1 MARIINSPGVQITEI
16 DEAGRRADVFGT
28 DIFVAGF
35 APKGPIDEIIS
46 PSTVSEFEQ
55 IYGTPTNAA
64 ERYFYY
70 SVAPLFNTGAN
81 LLLSR
86 LPYGSD
92 RGQGFGSQF
101 SALVYPVV
109 GATTTAPMG
118 NSYTY
123 ALSTALSAIPSLSS
137 IAVTFS
143 GTNTLS
149 AQAATRLSDATSYT
163 FGQPTHFSLT
173 QQQYDQCM
181 KGEAFSWANFSSTNL
196 TSAGTVS
203 SYNAV
208 STSISNLSSFGNA
221 GMIIFNKAQ
230 TTINDKYE
238 GYYVAV
244 IDNTSVNPATDYNSV
259 LNALT
264 ITSSGTTGRTTFAA
278 QIPKQ
283 RLNFALSGTAGTAGS
298 VSEVMENLESFN
310 LNNPVYNDTLSLG
323 IFKLRQSIF
332 APDTIVLDYILEE
345 RIVGSLDF
353 HSLINDQNGGPSRS
367 FFLETRASDSR
378 NVTVMVNDFISN
390 RNSLTWLGSAGLPTK
405 SARVASN
412 QLESQTTVNFS
423 TTDLFVPTGSAA
435 YVSQITSQR
444 SSYAATSAAI
454 GYPIN
459 GVQSSLANSGFV
471 DADNIYALGTYATLL
486 PADKQIGS
494 VPLKLERILQLLEN
508 DEVYDIDL
516 TVEAGLGTI
525 HAINKILSASGTYD
539 DLTNSTS
546 LSAAIANMCT
556 TGAYQV
562 PQDTNLD
569 LRGNYTTIF
578 NIFDNFASNVRRD
591 HMFIS
596 DPIRQLL
603 VLGRNSKVLPQADK
617 NWSQH
622 VFSPLRHQFSLTNTS
637 YAAMYANWV
646 RVNDRYSNENVWM
659 PSSGFVASEYAK
671 TDRDRNVWWAPAG
684 FTRGI
689 LNVDDIVLTPNQK
702 QRDDLYKFN
711 LNPVTFFAR
720 DGIVIFGQKTLQKA
734 PGVFDRVNVRR
745 LFLLLEKQ
753 TKAVAKYYVFEPN
766 TLYTRT
772 RLVDDLRPYFEQAKN
787 DQGLYDY
794 LIVCDE
800 RNNTPD
806 IIDANEL
813 VVDIY
818 IKPVRVAEFI
828 LVNFRATRTSTNFAE
843 LVR

>member
-46 PSTVSEFEQ
+46 PSTIGEFEQ

-64 ERYFYY
+64 ERYFFY

-92 RGQGFGSQF
+92 RGQGFGSQY

-109 GATTTAPMG
+109 GETAGTVNSSFAATLATV
-118 NSYTY
+118 
-123 ALSTALSAIPSLSS
+123 LSTVGNVSLSS
-137 IAVTFS
+137 SFTS
-143 GTNTLS
+143 SSLLS
-149 AQAATRLSDATSYT
+149 AQSAANLSTATSYT
-163 FGQPTHFSLT
+163 FGQPIHFSLT
-173 QQQYDQCM
+173 QQQYDQCI
-181 KGEAFSWANFSSTNL
+181 KGEAFTWSDSNI
-196 TSAGTVS
+196 AGGGTI
-203 SYNAV
+203 AG
-208 STSISNLSSFGNA
+208 ISDFGKA
-221 GMIIFNKAQ
+221 GMIIFNTAQ

-259 LNALT
+259 LKAFT
-264 ITSSGTTGRTTFAA
+264 ITSSGTTGKTTFAA

-283 RLNFALSGTAGTAGS
+283 RLNFSLSGTAGTAGS

-310 LNNPVYNDTLSLG
+310 LNSPVYNDTLSLG

-332 APDTIVLDYILEE
+332 APDTIVLDYFLEE

-353 HSLINDQNGGPSRS
+353 HRLINDPNGGPSRS

-390 RNSLTWLGSAGLPTK
+390 RNGITWLSDTGIPTK
-405 SARVASN
+405 TARVASN
-412 QLESQTTVNFS
+412 QLESQTTINFNTS
-423 TTDLFVPTGSAA
+423 DLFVPSTSAA
-435 YVSQITSQR
+435 YITQITSQR
-444 SSYAATSAAI
+444 ASYAALSADI
-454 GYPIN
+454 GYPLN
-459 GVQSSLANSGFV
+459 GVQGSGLT
-471 DADNIYALGTYATLL
+471 DADNLYALGTYATLL

-494 VPLKLERILQLLEN
+494 VPLKLERVLQLLEN
-508 DEVYDIDL
+508 DEVYDLDL

-525 HAINKILSASGTYD
+525 HAITQILSTSGTYD
-539 DLTNSTS
+539 DLSNSAS
-546 LSAAIANMCT
+546 LSAAIAAMCT

-562 PQDTNLD
+562 PSDTKLD
-569 LRGNYTTIF
+569 LRGNYTTVF
-578 NIFDNFASNVRRD
+578 NIFDNFASSVRRD

-603 VLGRNSKVLPQADK
+603 VLGRNSKILPQADK

-622 VFSPLRHQFSLTNTS
+622 VFSPLRHQFELTNTS

-646 RVNDRYSNENVWM
+646 RINDRYSNENVWM

-689 LNVDDIVLTPNQK
+689 LSVDDIVLTPNQK

-806 IIDANEL
+806 VIDANEL

>member
-1 MARIINSPGVQITEI
+1 
-16 DEAGRRADVFGT
+16 
-28 DIFVAGF
+28 
-35 APKGPIDEIIS
+35 
-46 PSTVSEFEQ
+46 
-55 IYGTPTNAA
+55 
-64 ERYFYY
+64 
-70 SVAPLFNTGAN
+70 
-81 LLLSR
+81 
-86 LPYGSD
+86 
-92 RGQGFGSQF
+92 
-101 SALVYPVV
+101 
-109 GATTTAPMG
+109 
-118 NSYTY
+118 
-123 ALSTALSAIPSLSS
+123 
-137 IAVTFS
+137 
-143 GTNTLS
+143 
-149 AQAATRLSDATSYT
+149 
-163 FGQPTHFSLT
+163 LT
-173 QQQYDQCM
+173 QQQYDQCI
-181 KGEAFSWANFSSTNL
+181 KGEAFTWSNSNIASGGTI
-196 TSAGTVS
+196 AG
-203 SYNAV
+203 
-208 STSISNLSSFGNA
+208 ISDFGKA
-221 GMIIFNKAQ
+221 GMIIFNTAQ

-259 LNALT
+259 LKAFT
-264 ITSSGTTGRTTFAA
+264 ITSSANRTAFNA

-283 RLNFALSGTAGTAGS
+283 RLNFSLSGIAGTAGS

-310 LNNPVYNDTLSLG
+310 LNSPVYNDTLSLG

-353 HSLINDQNGGPSRS
+353 HSLINDPNGGPSRS

-412 QLESQTTVNFS
+412 QLESQTNIDFDSSQLNS
-423 TTDLFVPTGSAA
+423 TTLSAA
-435 YVSQITSQR
+435 YINNLTAQLAA
-444 SSYAATSAAI
+444 YAAVSATI
-454 GYPIN
+454 GYPVD
-459 GVQSSLANSGFV
+459 GVAV
-471 DADNIYALGTYATLL
+471 AAVTKTDNLYALGTYATLL

-494 VPLKLERILQLLEN
+494 VPLKLERVLQLLEN
-508 DEVYDIDL
+508 DEVYDLDL

-525 HAINKILSASGTYD
+525 HAISKILSASGTYD
-539 DLTNSTS
+539 DLTNSAS
-546 LSAAIANMCT
+546 LSEAIAAMCT

-562 PQDTNLD
+562 PSDTNLD

-578 NIFDNFASNVRRD
+578 NIFDNFASSVRRD

-603 VLGRNSKVLPQADK
+603 VLGRNSKILPQADK

-622 VFSPLRHQFSLTNTS
+622 VFSPLRHQFELTNTS

-646 RVNDRYSNENVWM
+646 RINDRYSNENVWM

-684 FTRGI
+684 FTRGV
-689 LNVDDIVLTPNQK
+689 LSVDDIVLTPNQK

-806 IIDANEL
+806 VIDANEL

>member
-1 MARIINSPGVQITEI
+1 MDG
-16 DEAGRRADVFGT
+16 
-28 DIFVAGF
+28 
-35 APKGPIDEIIS
+35 
-46 PSTVSEFEQ
+46 
-55 IYGTPTNAA
+55 
-64 ERYFYY
+64 
-70 SVAPLFNTGAN
+70 
-81 LLLSR
+81 
-86 LPYGSD
+86 
-92 RGQGFGSQF
+92 
-101 SALVYPVV
+101 
-109 GATTTAPMG
+109 
-118 NSYTY
+118 
-123 ALSTALSAIPSLSS
+123 
-137 IAVTFS
+137 IAV
-143 GTNTLS
+143 
-149 AQAATRLSDATSYT
+149 A
-163 FGQPTHFSLT
+163 
-173 QQQYDQCM
+173 
-181 KGEAFSWANFSSTNL
+181 
-196 TSAGTVS
+196 
-203 SYNAV
+203 
-208 STSISNLSSFGNA
+208 
-221 GMIIFNKAQ
+221 
-230 TTINDKYE
+230 
-238 GYYVAV
+238 
-244 IDNTSVNPATDYNSV
+244 
-259 LNALT
+259 
-264 ITSSGTTGRTTFAA
+264 
-278 QIPKQ
+278 
-283 RLNFALSGTAGTAGS
+283 
-298 VSEVMENLESFN
+298 
-310 LNNPVYNDTLSLG
+310 
-323 IFKLRQSIF
+323 
-332 APDTIVLDYILEE
+332 
-345 RIVGSLDF
+345 
-353 HSLINDQNGGPSRS
+353 
-367 FFLETRASDSR
+367 
-378 NVTVMVNDFISN
+378 NVT
-390 RNSLTWLGSAGLPTK
+390 K
-405 SARVASN
+405 
-412 QLESQTTVNFS
+412 
-423 TTDLFVPTGSAA
+423 TDNL
-435 YVSQITSQR
+435 
-444 SSYAATSAAI
+444 
-454 GYPIN
+454 
-459 GVQSSLANSGFV
+459 
-471 DADNIYALGTYATLL
+471 YALGTYATLL

-591 HMFIS
+591 HMFIC

-806 IIDANEL
+806 VIDANEL

>member
-1 MARIINSPGVQITEI
+1 
-16 DEAGRRADVFGT
+16 
-28 DIFVAGF
+28 
-35 APKGPIDEIIS
+35 
-46 PSTVSEFEQ
+46 
-55 IYGTPTNAA
+55 
-64 ERYFYY
+64 
-70 SVAPLFNTGAN
+70 
-81 LLLSR
+81 
-86 LPYGSD
+86 
-92 RGQGFGSQF
+92 
-101 SALVYPVV
+101 
-109 GATTTAPMG
+109 
-118 NSYTY
+118 
-123 ALSTALSAIPSLSS
+123 
-137 IAVTFS
+137 
-143 GTNTLS
+143 
-149 AQAATRLSDATSYT
+149 
-163 FGQPTHFSLT
+163 LT
-173 QQQYDQCM
+173 QQQYDQCI
-181 KGEAFSWANFSSTNL
+181 KGEAFTWNNFSNANL
-196 TSAGTVS
+196 TSAGAVS
-203 SYNAV
+203 SVNA
-208 STSISNLSSFGNA
+208 LSAFSSLASLGNA
-221 GMIIFNKAQ
+221 GMIVFNKAQ

-244 IDNTSVNPATDYNSV
+244 IDNTSVNPATDYDSV
-259 LNALT
+259 LKTFT
-264 ITSSGTTGRTTFAA
+264 ITSSANRTTFNA

-283 RLNFALSGTAGTAGS
+283 RLNFSLSGAAGTAGS

-310 LNNPVYNDTLSLG
+310 LNSPVYNDTLSLG

-353 HSLINDQNGGPSRS
+353 HSLINDPNGGPSRS

-390 RNSLTWLGSAGLPTK
+390 RNSLTWLNSAGLPTK
-405 SARVASN
+405 SVRVASN
-412 QLESQTTVNFS
+412 QLDSQTNIDFNAS
-423 TTDLFVPTGSAA
+423 DLFVTTGNTSAA
-435 YVSQITSQR
+435 YVSKIRSQLAT
-444 SSYAATSAAI
+444 YAATSATI
-454 GYPIN
+454 GYPLD
-459 GVQSSLANSGFV
+459 GVPFTDSIALAR
-471 DADNIYALGTYATLL
+471 ADNLCALGTYATLL

-494 VPLKLERILQLLEN
+494 VPLKLERVLQLLEN
-508 DEVYDIDL
+508 DEVYDLDL

-525 HAINKILSASGTYD
+525 HAISKILSASGTYD
-539 DLTNSTS
+539 DLLNSES
-546 LSAAIANMCT
+546 LSAAIAAMCT
-556 TGAYQV
+556 TGVYQV
-562 PQDTNLD
+562 PSDTNLD

-578 NIFDNFASNVRRD
+578 NIFDNFASSVRRD

-603 VLGRNSKVLPQADK
+603 VLGRNSKILPQADK

-622 VFSPLRHQFSLTNTS
+622 VFSPLRHQFELTNTS

-689 LNVDDIVLTPNQK
+689 LSVDDIVLTPNQK

-806 IIDANEL
+806 VIDANEL

>member
-46 PSTVSEFEQ
+46 PSTIGEFEQ

-64 ERYFYY
+64 ERYFFY

-109 GATTTAPMG
+109 GLTEVATGSAFR
-118 NSYTY
+118 NSLS
-123 ALSTALSAIPSLSS
+123 ALSLSASAPALSAQ
-137 IAVTFS
+137 F
-143 GTNTLS
+143 
-149 AQAATRLSDATSYT
+149 ATRLSDATSYT

-173 QQQYDQCM
+173 QQQYDQCI
-181 KGEAFSWANFSSTNL
+181 KGEAFAWNNFTYANF
-196 TSAGTVS
+196 TSAGAVS
-203 SYNAV
+203 SYNAAP
-208 STSISNLSSFGNA
+208 TTFNNLDSFGNA
-221 GMIIFNKAQ
+221 GMVVFNKAQ

-259 LNALT
+259 LNTFT
-264 ITSSGTTGRTTFAA
+264 ITSSGISGRTTFAA

-310 LNNPVYNDTLSLG
+310 LNSPVYNDTLSLG

-332 APDTIVLDYILEE
+332 APDTIVLDYVLEE
-345 RIVGSLDF
+345 RLVGSLDF
-353 HSLINDQNGGPSRS
+353 HSLINDPNGGPSRS

-405 SARVASN
+405 SARVAST
-412 QLESQTTVNFS
+412 QLESQTNIDFNSSPLSS
-423 TTDLFVPTGSAA
+423 TSLSAS
-435 YVSQITSQR
+435 YISNLTSQLAT
-444 SSYAATSAAI
+444 YASVSATI
-454 GYPIN
+454 GYP
-459 GVQSSLANSGFV
+459 V
-471 DADNIYALGTYATLL
+471 DGIAVASVTNTDNLYALGTYATLL

-494 VPLKLERILQLLEN
+494 VPLKLERVLQLLEN
-508 DEVYDIDL
+508 DEVYDLDL

-525 HAINKILSASGTYD
+525 HAITQILSTSGTYD
-539 DLTNSTS
+539 DLTNSAS
-546 LSAAIANMCT
+546 LSAAIAAMCT

-562 PQDTNLD
+562 PNDTKLD

-578 NIFDNFASNVRRD
+578 NIFDNFASSVRRD

-603 VLGRNSKVLPQADK
+603 VLGRNSKILPQSDK

-622 VFSPLRHQFSLTNTS
+622 VFSPLRHQFELTNTS

-646 RVNDRYSNENVWM
+646 RINDRYSNENVWM

-689 LNVDDIVLTPNQK
+689 LSVDDIVLTPNQK

-806 IIDANEL
+806 VIDANEL

>member
-35 APKGPIDEIIS
+35 APKGPISEIIS
-46 PSTVSEFEQ
+46 PSTIGEFEQ

-92 RGQGFGSQF
+92 RGQGFGSQY

-109 GATTTAPMG
+109 GMTDGSTSA
-118 NSYTY
+118 SVSSVI
-123 ALSTALSAIPSLSS
+123 ALSGV
-137 IAVTFS
+137 IA
-143 GTNTLS
+143 G
-149 AQAATRLSDATSYT
+149 RLSDAKYYT

-173 QQQYDQCM
+173 QQQYDQCI

-196 TSAGTVS
+196 TSASAVS

-208 STSISNLSSFGNA
+208 STSFTSNLTSLGNA
-221 GMIIFNKAQ
+221 GMIVFNKAQ
-230 TTINDKYE
+230 STVNDKYE

-259 LNALT
+259 LKAFTVTGSGNDGLT
-264 ITSSGTTGRTTFAA
+264 NFAA
-278 QIPKQ
+278 QIPNQ
-283 RLNFALSGTAGTAGS
+283 RLNFSLSGTAGTAGS

-310 LNNPVYNDTLSLG
+310 LNNIVYNDTLSLG

-332 APDTIVLDYILEE
+332 APDTIVLDYVLEE

-353 HSLINDQNGGPSRS
+353 HRLINDVNGGPSRS

-390 RNSLTWLGSAGLPTK
+390 RNNTTWLDINGVPSKT
-405 SARVASN
+405 ARVASN
-412 QLESQTTVNFS
+412 QLSAQTTVNFAS
-423 TTDLFVPTGSAA
+423 TSVSASQLAA
-435 YVSQITSQR
+435 YKSVS
-444 SSYAATSAAI
+444 ATV
-454 GYPIN
+454 GYPVN
-459 GVQSSLANSGFV
+459 GVTTTGLTAV
-471 DADNIYALGTYATLL
+471 DNLYALGAYATLL

-494 VPLKLERILQLLEN
+494 VPLKLERVLQLLEN

-525 HAINKILSASGTYD
+525 HAISKILSASGTYD
-539 DLTNSTS
+539 DLANSAS

-556 TGAYQV
+556 TGTYQV
-562 PQDTNLD
+562 PSDTNLD
-569 LRGNYTTIF
+569 LRGNYTTVF
-578 NIFDNFASNVRRD
+578 NVFDNFASNVRKD

-596 DPIRQLL
+596 DPIRQLI

-622 VFSPLRHQFSLTNTS
+622 VFSPLRHQFELTNTS
-637 YAAMYANWV
+637 YAAMYANWA
-646 RVNDRYSNENVWM
+646 RVNDRYSNENVWI
-659 PSSGFVASEYAK
+659 PSSGVVASEYAK

-684 FTRGI
+684 FTRGV
-689 LNVDDIVLTPNQK
+689 LSVDDIVLTPNQK

-745 LFLLLEKQ
+745 LFLQLEKQ

-806 IIDANEL
+806 VIDANEL

>member
-28 DIFVAGF
+28 DVFIAGF
-35 APKGPIDEIIS
+35 SPKGPIDEIIS
-46 PSTVSEFEQ
+46 PSTLAEFEQ

-70 SVAPLFNTGAN
+70 SVAPMFGTGAN

-86 LPYGSD
+86 LPYGGNK
-92 RGQGFGSQF
+92 GQGFGQQY

-109 GATTTAPMG
+109 G
-118 NSYTY
+118 
-123 ALSTALSAIPSLSS
+123 LSASDPAANTSAVAGSL
-137 IAVTFS
+137 A
-143 GTNTLS
+143 G
-149 AQAATRLSDATSYT
+149 ATYYT
-163 FGQPTHFSLT
+163 FGQPIHFSLT

-181 KGEAFSWANFSSTNL
+181 KGEAFSWSNANTAQGGSI
-196 TSAGTVS
+196 TSVS
-203 SYNAV
+203 D
-208 STSISNLSSFGNA
+208 FGKA
-221 GMIIFNKAQ
+221 GMVVFNKAQ

-259 LNALT
+259 LKAFT
-264 ITSSGTTGRTTFAA
+264 ITSSGTNGRTAFSA
-278 QIPKQ
+278 QIPNL
-283 RLNFALSGTAGTAGS
+283 RLNFSLSGTAGTAGS
-298 VSEVMENLESFN
+298 VSEVMENLASFDTSSTA
-310 LNNPVYNDTLSLG
+310 YNDTLSLG

-353 HSLINDQNGGPSRS
+353 HRQINDPNGGPPQS
-367 FFLETRASDSR
+367 FFLETRANDSR
-378 NVTVMVNDFISN
+378 NVIVMVNENISN
-390 RNSLTWLGSAGLPTK
+390 KNSLTWLTSAGIPGKT
-405 SARVASN
+405 ARVASN
-412 QLESQTTVNFS
+412 QLNSQTN
-423 TTDLFVPTGSAA
+423 TTAA
-435 YVSQITSQR
+435 YTSVSST
-444 SSYAATSAAI
+444 I
-454 GYPIN
+454 GYPVS
-459 GVQSSLANSGFV
+459 GLTVANLTY
-471 DADNIYALGTYATLL
+471 ADNLYAAGAYATLM

-494 VPLKLERILQLLEN
+494 VPLKLERVLQLLEN

-525 HAINKILSASGTYD
+525 HAVTQIVSANGIYD
-539 DLTNSTS
+539 DLTSTNS
-546 LSAAIANMCT
+546 LSAAIAAMCT
-556 TGAYQV
+556 TGTYQV
-562 PQDTNLD
+562 PADTALD
-569 LRGNYTTIF
+569 LRGNYTTVF
-578 NIFDNFASNVRRD
+578 NVFNNFAETTRKD
-591 HMFIS
+591 HMFIA
-596 DPIRQLL
+596 DPIRQLI
-603 VLGRNSKVLPQADK
+603 VLGKNSKVLPQADK

-622 VFSPLRHQFSLTNTS
+622 AFSPLRHQFELTNTS
-637 YAAMYANWV
+637 YAAMYANWC
-646 RVNDRYSNENVWM
+646 RVNDRYTNQNVWV

-711 LNPVTFFAR
+711 LNPITFFAR

-806 IIDANEL
+806 VIDANEL

>member
-46 PSTVSEFEQ
+46 PSTVAEFEQ

-92 RGQGFGSQF
+92 RGQGFGSQY

-109 GATTTAPMG
+109 G
-118 NSYTY
+118 
-123 ALSTALSAIPSLSS
+123 LSASNP
-137 IAVTFS
+137 A
-143 GTNTLS
+143 TNT
-149 AQAATRLSDATSYT
+149 AAVAGTLADATYYT
-163 FGQPTHFSLT
+163 FGQPIHFSLT

-181 KGEAFSWANFSSTNL
+181 KGEAFTWSNANTAGGGTFST
-196 TSAGTVS
+196 TAD
-203 SYNAV
+203 
-208 STSISNLSSFGNA
+208 FGKA
-221 GMIIFNKAQ
+221 GMIVFNKAQ
-230 TTINDKYE
+230 TTVNDKYE

-259 LNALT
+259 LKAFT
-264 ITSSGTTGRTTFAA
+264 ITSSGSNGKTTFSA
-278 QIPKQ
+278 QIPDQ
-283 RLNFALSGTAGTAGS
+283 RLNFSLSGTAGTAGS
-298 VSEVMENLESFN
+298 VSEVMENLASFDTSSTA
-310 LNNPVYNDTLSLG
+310 YNDTLSLG

-332 APDTIVLDYILEE
+332 APDTIVLDYVLEE
-345 RIVGSLDF
+345 KIVGSLDF
-353 HSLINDQNGGPSRS
+353 HRQINDPNGGPAQS

-378 NVTVMVNDFISN
+378 NVVVMVNDYISN
-390 RNSLTWLGSAGLPTK
+390 KNSLTWINSAGVPSK
-405 SARVASN
+405 STRVAST
-412 QLESQTTVNFS
+412 QLASQTDTTTAYTSVSS
-423 TTDLFVPTGSAA
+423 T
-435 YVSQITSQR
+435 
-444 SSYAATSAAI
+444 I
-454 GYPIN
+454 GYPVS
-459 GVQSSLANSGFV
+459 GLVVANV
-471 DADNIYALGTYATLL
+471 TNEDNLYALGSYATLL

-494 VPLKLERILQLLEN
+494 VPLKLERVLQLLEN

-525 HAINKILSASGTYD
+525 HAITQIVSSSGTYD
-539 DLTNSTS
+539 DLTTTSS
-546 LSAAIANMCT
+546 LSSAIANMCT
-556 TGAYQV
+556 TGTYQV
-562 PQDTNLD
+562 PTDTKLD
-569 LRGNYTTIF
+569 LRGNYTTVF
-578 NIFDNFASNVRRD
+578 NIFNNFAETTRKD
-591 HMFIS
+591 HMFIA
-596 DPIRQLL
+596 DPIRQLI
-603 VLGRNSKVLPQADK
+603 VLGKNSKVLPQADK

-622 VFSPLRHQFSLTNTS
+622 AFSPLRHQFELANTS
-637 YAAMYANWV
+637 YAAMYANWA
-646 RVNDRYSNENVWM
+646 RVNDRYSNENVWV

-720 DGIVIFGQKTLQKA
+720 DGIVIFGQKTLQRA

-753 TKAVAKYYVFEPN
+753 VKAVAKYYVFEPN

-806 IIDANEL
+806 VIDANEL

>member
-46 PSTVSEFEQ
+46 PSTIGEFEQ

-64 ERYFYY
+64 ERYFFY

-109 GATTTAPMG
+109 GLTEVATGSAFI
-118 NSYTY
+118 NSLS
-123 ALSTALSAIPSLSS
+123 ALSLSASAPALSASVASNLS
-137 IAVTFS
+137 T
-143 GTNTLS
+143 
-149 AQAATRLSDATSYT
+149 ATSYT
-163 FGQPTHFSLT
+163 FGQPIHFSLS
-173 QQQYDQCM
+173 QQQYDQCI
-181 KGEAFSWANFSSTNL
+181 KGEAFAWSNTTTANGGSF
-196 TSAGTVS
+196 A
-203 SYNAV
+203 
-208 STSISNLSSFGNA
+208 SITDFGNA
-221 GMIIFNKAQ
+221 GMVVFNKAQ

-259 LNALT
+259 LKAFT
-264 ITSSGTTGRTTFAA
+264 ITSSGISGKTTFAA

-310 LNNPVYNDTLSLG
+310 LNSPVYNDTLSLG

-345 RIVGSLDF
+345 RLVGSLDF
-353 HSLINDQNGGPSRS
+353 HSLINDPNGGPSRS

-405 SARVASN
+405 SARVAST
-412 QLESQTTVNFS
+412 QLESQTNIDFNSSVLS
-423 TTDLFVPTGSAA
+423 VSSLSAS
-435 YVSQITSQR
+435 YISRLTSQLAT
-444 SSYAATSAAI
+444 YASVSATI
-454 GYPIN
+454 GYP
-459 GVQSSLANSGFV
+459 V
-471 DADNIYALGTYATLL
+471 DGIAVASVTNTDNLYALGTYATLL

-494 VPLKLERILQLLEN
+494 VPLKLERVLQLLEN
-508 DEVYDIDL
+508 DEVYDLDL

-525 HAINKILSASGTYD
+525 HAITQILSTSGTYD
-539 DLTNSTS
+539 DLTNSAS
-546 LSAAIANMCT
+546 LSAAIAAMCT

-562 PQDTNLD
+562 PNDTKLD

-578 NIFDNFASNVRRD
+578 NIFDNFASSVRRD

-603 VLGRNSKVLPQADK
+603 VLGRNSKILPQSDK

-622 VFSPLRHQFSLTNTS
+622 VFSPLRHQFELTNTS

-646 RVNDRYSNENVWM
+646 RINDRYSNENVWM

-689 LNVDDIVLTPNQK
+689 LSVDDIVLTPNQK

-806 IIDANEL
+806 VIDANEL

>member
-46 PSTVSEFEQ
+46 PSTIGEFEQ

-64 ERYFYY
+64 ERYFFY

-86 LPYGSD
+86 LPYGSE

-109 GATTTAPMG
+109 GLTEVAT
-118 NSYTY
+118 NSSFR
-123 ALSTALSAIPSLSS
+123 ASLSAFALSASAP
-137 IAVTFS
+137 A
-143 GTNTLS
+143 LS
-149 AQAATRLSDATSYT
+149 AQVATRLSEATSYT

-173 QQQYDQCM
+173 QQQYDQCI
-181 KGEAFSWANFSSTNL
+181 KGEAFTWANFSSSNL

-208 STSISNLSSFGNA
+208 TTSFNSLSSIGNA
-221 GMIIFNKAQ
+221 GMVVFNKAQ

-259 LNALT
+259 LNAFT
-264 ITSSGTTGRTTFAA
+264 ITSSGTSGRTTFAA

-283 RLNFALSGTAGTAGS
+283 RLNFSLSGITGTAGS

-332 APDTIVLDYILEE
+332 APDTIVLDYVLEE
-345 RIVGSLDF
+345 RLVGSLDF
-353 HSLINDQNGGPSRS
+353 HSLINDPNGGPSRS

-412 QLESQTTVNFS
+412 QLESQTNIDFNSSQLNS
-423 TTDLFVPTGSAA
+423 TTLSATYITQLA
-435 YVSQITSQR
+435 SQLATYASVS
-444 SSYAATSAAI
+444 ATI
-454 GYPIN
+454 GYP
-459 GVQSSLANSGFV
+459 V
-471 DADNIYALGTYATLL
+471 DGISVASVTKADNLYALGTYATLL

-494 VPLKLERILQLLEN
+494 VPLKLERVLQLLEN
-508 DEVYDIDL
+508 DEVYDLDL

-525 HAINKILSASGTYD
+525 HAISKILSASGTYD
-539 DLTNSTS
+539 DLSNSAS
-546 LSAAIANMCT
+546 LSAAIASMCT

-562 PQDTNLD
+562 PSDTNLD
-569 LRGNYTTIF
+569 LRGNYTTVF

-603 VLGRNSKVLPQADK
+603 VLGRNSKILPQADK

-622 VFSPLRHQFSLTNTS
+622 VFSPLRHQFELTNTS

-684 FTRGI
+684 FTRGV
-689 LNVDDIVLTPNQK
+689 LSVDDIVLTPNQK

-806 IIDANEL
+806 VIDANEL

>member
-28 DIFVAGF
+28 DIFVTGF

-46 PSTVSEFEQ
+46 PSTLSEFEQ

-86 LPYGSD
+86 LPYGAD
-92 RGQGFGSQF
+92 KGQGFGSQY

-109 GATTTAPMG
+109 GMTEGSTSATV
-118 NSYTY
+118 SSVI
-123 ALSTALSAIPSLSS
+123 ALSGV
-137 IAVTFS
+137 IA
-143 GTNTLS
+143 G
-149 AQAATRLSDATSYT
+149 RLSDAKYYT

-173 QQQYDQCM
+173 QQQYDQCI

-196 TSAGTVS
+196 TSASAVS

-208 STSISNLSSFGNA
+208 STSFTSNLTSLGNA
-221 GMIIFNKAQ
+221 GMIVFNKAQ

-259 LNALT
+259 LKAFT
-264 ITSSGTTGRTTFAA
+264 ITSSGTSGRTTFAA
-278 QIPKQ
+278 QIPNQ

-298 VSEVMENLESFN
+298 VSEVMENLESFDISSTA
-310 LNNPVYNDTLSLG
+310 YNDTVSLG

-332 APDTIVLDYILEE
+332 APDTIVLDYVLEE

-353 HSLINDQNGGPSRS
+353 HRQINDANGGPATS
-367 FFLETRASDSR
+367 FFLETRANDSR

-390 RNSLTWLGSAGLPTK
+390 RNSLTWIGSAGIPTK
-405 SARVASN
+405 TARVASN
-412 QLESQTTVNFS
+412 QLESQTTVDFES
-423 TTDLFVPTGSAA
+423 VTLSASQLA
-435 YVSQITSQR
+435 TYASVS
-444 SSYAATSAAI
+444 ATI
-454 GYPIN
+454 GYPVN
-459 GVQSSLANSGFV
+459 GVATTSLT
-471 DADNIYALGTYATLL
+471 DADNIYAMGAYATLL

-494 VPLKLERILQLLEN
+494 VPLKLERVLQLLEN

-525 HAINKILSASGTYD
+525 HAISKILSASGTYD
-539 DLTNSTS
+539 DLANSAS

-556 TGAYQV
+556 TGTYQV
-562 PQDTNLD
+562 PSDTNLD

-578 NIFDNFASNVRRD
+578 NVFNNFAETVRKD

-596 DPIRQLL
+596 DPIRQLI
-603 VLGRNSKVLPQADK
+603 VLGKNSKVLPQADK

-622 VFSPLRHQFSLTNTS
+622 VFSPLRHQFELTNTS

-745 LFLLLEKQ
+745 LFLQLEKQ

>member
-46 PSTVSEFEQ
+46 PSTIGEFEQ

-64 ERYFYY
+64 ERYFFY

-92 RGQGFGSQF
+92 RGQGFGSQY

-109 GATTTAPMG
+109 GLTEVATSSSFRA
-118 NSYTY
+118 S
-123 ALSTALSAIPSLSS
+123 LSAFALSASAP
-137 IAVTFS
+137 A
-143 GTNTLS
+143 LS
-149 AQAATRLSDATSYT
+149 AQVATRLSEATSYT

-173 QQQYDQCM
+173 QQEYDQCI
-181 KGEAFSWANFSSTNL
+181 KGEAFTWANFSSTNL

-208 STSISNLSSFGNA
+208 STTFNSLSSIGNA
-221 GMIIFNKAQ
+221 GMIVFNKAQ

-259 LNALT
+259 LNAFT
-264 ITSSGTTGRTTFAA
+264 ITSSGTSGRTTFAA

-283 RLNFALSGTAGTAGS
+283 RLNFSLSGTAGVAGS

-353 HSLINDQNGGPSRS
+353 HSLINDPNGGPSRS

-378 NVTVMVNDFISN
+378 NVTVMVNDYISN
-390 RNSLTWLGSAGLPTK
+390 RNSLTWIGSAGIPTK
-405 SARVASN
+405 SARVASK
-412 QLESQTTVNFS
+412 QLESQTNIDFDSSKLNTPS
-423 TTDLFVPTGSAA
+423 LSAA
-435 YVSQITSQR
+435 YINNLTSQI
-444 SSYAATSAAI
+444 ATYQSVSATI
-454 GYPIN
+454 GYPVD
-459 GVQSSLANSGFV
+459 GVATANVTKV
-471 DADNIYALGTYATLL
+471 DNLYALGTYATLL

-494 VPLKLERILQLLEN
+494 VPLKLERVLQLLEN
-508 DEVYDIDL
+508 DEVYDLDL

-525 HAINKILSASGTYD
+525 HAITQILSTNGTYD
-539 DLTNSTS
+539 DLSNSAS
-546 LSAAIANMCT
+546 LSAAIAAMCT
-556 TGAYQV
+556 TGTYQV
-562 PQDTNLD
+562 PSDTKLD
-569 LRGNYTTIF
+569 LRGNYTTVF

-603 VLGRNSKVLPQADK
+603 VLGRNSKILPQADK

-622 VFSPLRHQFSLTNTS
+622 VFSPLRHQFELTNTS

-684 FTRGI
+684 FTRGV

-806 IIDANEL
+806 VIDANEL